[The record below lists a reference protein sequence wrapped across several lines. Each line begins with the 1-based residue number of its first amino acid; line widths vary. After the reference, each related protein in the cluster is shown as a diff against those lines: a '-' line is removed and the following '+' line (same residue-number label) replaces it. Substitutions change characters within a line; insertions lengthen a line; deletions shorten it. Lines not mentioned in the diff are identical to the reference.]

1 MIMIDKNLT
10 SSVETT
16 ALHILYSVNPP
27 PKKKKKKIL
36 LVFLNL
42 QLDVLLTQTTQT
54 AMWKQEKDKH
64 KSLSLQC

>member
-27 PKKKKKKIL
+27 PKKKKKKNITG
-36 LVFLNL
+36 
-42 QLDVLLTQTTQT
+42 VL
-54 AMWKQEKDKH
+54 
-64 KSLSLQC
+64 KSAA